1 MAERK
6 ISLAELF
13 ATKQKK
19 DESAIDFIKRWR
31 DLSMKCKEPPSQ
43 EEAVKICKKN
53 LRYEITER
61 IIGSDI
67 RTFDRLN
74 NAVAEIE
81 MFLADRPNAVT
92 SSSSGKPKFVDK
104 KNNSPKEVNSVD
116 LGAVLDGKTGGTTG
130 GAQATLLP
138 AIIKAKRRG
147 GRHWRTRC
155 KGLLPSPGIRPERYS
170 SLPKRKVL

>member
-1 MAERK
+1 
-6 ISLAELF
+6 
-13 ATKQKK
+13 
-19 DESAIDFIKRWR
+19 
-31 DLSMKCKEPPSQ
+31 MKCKEPPSQ

-92 SSSSGKPKFVDK
+92 SSSSGKPKFVDNLNQFNTK
-104 KNNSPKEVNSVD
+104 RSIASTWVPSWI
-116 LGAVLDGKTGGTTG
+116 GWPGGTTG

-155 KGLLPSPGIRPERYS
+155 KGACAFPRPGIRPERY
-170 SLPKRKVL
+170 

>member
-1 MAERK
+1 
-6 ISLAELF
+6 
-13 ATKQKK
+13 
-19 DESAIDFIKRWR
+19 
-31 DLSMKCKEPPSQ
+31 MKCKEPPSQ

-104 KNNSPKEVNSVD
+104 KNNTKRSIASTWVPSWMAKQE
-116 LGAVLDGKTGGTTG
+116 
-130 GAQATLLP
+130 AQQVVRRRRHLLP

-155 KGLLPSPGIRPERYS
+155 KGACAFPRPGIRPERYS